1 MLVSCQAYKSVSSK
15 YNILYNGELFLDEG
29 ISQLKESY
37 NENFWEIIP
46 VLTENN
52 ITNTLPDY
60 PSKNFLKSEEKAIK
74 VIQKMGDDNNIDS
87 EYINQA
93 YLLLGKSRFYDK
105 RYLSSIQALNYILKQ
120 NKKSKFCDFI
130 LDSISFKYFG
140 SIEPS
145 AFMIQKNSVRVFFIP
160 SIKADP

>member
-52 ITNTLPDY
+52 ITNTKKFNLDDGKTIDI
-60 PSKNFLKSEEKAIK
+60 SENRIKNDLIKKGLIEKI
-74 VIQKMGDDNNIDS
+74 
-87 EYINQA
+87 
-93 YLLLGKSRFYDK
+93 
-105 RYLSSIQALNYILKQ
+105 
-120 NKKSKFCDFI
+120 
-130 LDSISFKYFG
+130 FG
-140 SIEPS
+140 GVS
-145 AFMIQKNSVRVFFIP
+145 AQP
-160 SIKADP
+160 SIPPTSEQ

>member
-60 PSKNFLKSEEKAIK
+60 CLLYTSPSPRDPKT
-74 VIQKMGDDNNIDS
+74 
-87 EYINQA
+87 
-93 YLLLGKSRFYDK
+93 SRMP
-105 RYLSSIQALNYILKQ
+105 SSA
-120 NKKSKFCDFI
+120 
-130 LDSISFKYFG
+130 
-140 SIEPS
+140 
-145 AFMIQKNSVRVFFIP
+145 
-160 SIKADP
+160 